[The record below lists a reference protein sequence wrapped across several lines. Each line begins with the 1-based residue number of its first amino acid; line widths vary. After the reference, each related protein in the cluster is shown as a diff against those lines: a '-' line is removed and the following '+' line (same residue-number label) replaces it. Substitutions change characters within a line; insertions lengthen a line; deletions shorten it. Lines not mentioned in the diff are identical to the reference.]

1 VNTGLGTL
9 AGHVIQEADLAE
21 LQRRLVLSNAAG
33 TGGLMSERDVRC
45 MMLLKAGGLASGRSG
60 VRPELVDAMLAMLNA
75 GITPCVPVKGSVGAS
90 GDLAPLAHVAAAL
103 IGGGNAI
110 HEGRVRPASEALGA
124 AGLAPFALAAK
135 EGLALVNGTQAS
147 TALAVS
153 GLLAAEAAFAAAIVA
168 GMLSL
173 EAALGQDLAFDPRLH
188 DARGQTG
195 QDMSFHMLPLA
206 PGIAG
211 QDEAADHRRDARTG
225 ADVEKQARQSTN
237 RRAMALCSCRSRSI
251 STPTGMPSST
261 SQRPATMTRSAR

>member
-124 AGLAPFALAAK
+124 AGLAPFAFAAK

-153 GLLAAEAAFAAAIVA
+153 GVLAAEAAFAAAIVA
-168 GMLSL
+168 ACS
-173 EAALGQDLAFDPRLH
+173 ALKPRLG
-188 DARGQTG
+188 RI
-195 QDMSFHMLPLA
+195 SPLTPA
-206 PGIAG
+206 CTTPGG
-211 QDEAADHRRDARTG
+211 
-225 ADVEKQARQSTN
+225 
-237 RRAMALCSCRSRSI
+237 
-251 STPTGMPSST
+251 
-261 SQRPATMTRSAR
+261 RPGKI